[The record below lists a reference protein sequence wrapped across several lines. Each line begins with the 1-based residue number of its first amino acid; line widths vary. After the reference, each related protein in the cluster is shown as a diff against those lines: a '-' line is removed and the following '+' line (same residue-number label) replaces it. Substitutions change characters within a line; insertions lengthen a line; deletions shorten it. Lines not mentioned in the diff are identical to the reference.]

1 MRPSIKTYRDSHYY
15 TVYFAPRGK
24 QRMLRLG
31 SDLAQ
36 RHLKPEDKLIGIIG
50 EPGAGKSILVKGM
63 FPGVELSNDDMGVN
77 VRPLPLLS
85 SGEKTGFFESHTY
98 HIDMRFEMAFTSIGV
113 LANAI
118 QTALENDKRVI
129 VEHFDLLYQ
138 HFKMNA
144 ELLIGLGEE
153 IIVTRPGF
161 FGPEPTEIAKIVF
174 ESQKY
179 RKMAHTAE
187 NITEL
192 FLAEKGTFNY
202 MHSDVQRGFVLEFE
216 DKPAID
222 LKELEQNVKE
232 YIAKDIAVSFYDET
246 HIKFGDTLHH
256 CTGPRIHV
264 KSTSEIEHFELM
276 PDFLYDP
283 MRRTYLLVGNIL
295 QKPSDCFSL

>member
-1 MRPSIKTYRDSHYY
+1 MRPPIKTYRDSHYY

-31 SDLAQ
+31 ADIAQ

-50 EPGAGKSILVKGM
+50 EPGTGKSILVKGM

-77 VRPLPLLS
+77 VRPLPLLFC
-85 SGEKTGFFESHTY
+85 GEKNRFFETHTY
-98 HIDMRFEMAFTSIGV
+98 HVDIRFEMAFTSIGA

-118 QTALENDKRVI
+118 AAALENDKRVI
-129 VEHFDLLYQ
+129 VEHFDLLYK

-161 FGPEPTEIAKIVF
+161 FGPEPAEIAKIVF

-192 FLAEKGTFNY
+192 FLAQEGKFNY

-216 DKPAID
+216 DKPNIC
-222 LKELEQNVKE
+222 LKTLEDNVKN
-232 YIAKDIAVSFYDET
+232 YIAQGIPVSFYDET
-246 HIKFGDTLHH
+246 HIKFGDTLHY

-264 KSTSEIEHFELM
+264 KNTLEIEHFELM
-276 PDFLYDP
+276 PDFLYDT
-283 MRRTYLLVGNIL
+283 MRRTYLLVGNIS
-295 QKPSDCFSL
+295 QEASNCFSL